1 MMVEQTTPE
10 RTSRLERWLPLGL
23 VAGLVLFHAIN
34 NWLWLSKNLVIR
46 GWDRIGALVNSLFYY
61 DTLSNLNLAALF
73 KATVQD
79 EIRPPLFGLSM
90 ALMYGPF
97 GISPD
102 VAVMV
107 NMVYWVLLL
116 GASYG
121 LGVRLGGRR
130 LGLLTTILV
139 AFIPLV
145 YAMSR
150 YSYFEFSLTA
160 LTLLSLYLLQA
171 SQRFERR
178 AVSVLLGVSLGCGLL
193 IKRTFPLFVVGALA
207 VVVLQTRLPQRLW
220 SLVRA
225 RPRLPWRNLA
235 LAAAGGLGLGPGP
248 GAARGELAPAPVEHP
263 GRQQSLLSLAASGR
277 GEQYLC
283 LRLHRPLAGFAVVSA
298 PLRLCAARAARFAG
312 RLGGERSAGAFRGL
326 GRPTYTDYVRSIIYG
341 FSPFYS
347 LLLLLVLGALAI
359 YWLRQRRRQLPSPW
373 WDWDWWAI
381 LASLLVAYGLLSSSI
396 YKEHRAITPL
406 LPLLGLI
413 LAAVLLK
420 LPWRRWR
427 RLLIVVVVLF
437 GFVQF
442 LALGPYL
449 DTPDSGTNDPA
460 FWLADNVLPLVEA
473 ARQRQGRETI
483 SLAVIADSSHLH
495 LGMLAYD
502 QLAHYPALELGDP
515 TLDRAAEAAYDALF
529 EYDYVLLLENRN
541 RRPVVREVESLILGE
556 QRNSVAHL
564 FRRRPHTP

>member
-207 VVVLQTRLPQRLW
+207 VVVLRLW
-220 SLVRA
+220 SCS
-225 RPRLPWRNLA
+225 RPACPSGSGPWSA
-235 LAAAGGLGLGPGP
+235 PGP
-248 GAARGELAPAPVEHP
+248 ACRGA
-263 GRQQSLLSLAASGR
+263 
-277 GEQYLC
+277 
-283 LRLHRPLAGFAVVSA
+283 
-298 PLRLCAARAARFAG
+298 
-312 RLGGERSAGAFRGL
+312 
-326 GRPTYTDYVRSIIYG
+326 T
-341 FSPFYS
+341 
-347 LLLLLVLGALAI
+347 
-359 YWLRQRRRQLPSPW
+359 W
-373 WDWDWWAI
+373 
-381 LASLLVAYGLLSSSI
+381 
-396 YKEHRAITPL
+396 
-406 LPLLGLI
+406 
-413 LAAVLLK
+413 
-420 LPWRRWR
+420 PWRRRGATWPWR
-427 RLLIVVVVLF
+427 RRGGWASL
-437 GFVQF
+437 
-442 LALGPYL
+442 PC
-449 DTPDSGTNDPA
+449 GTCPTGTWPRRCPWGAGSCPCGASWPPA
-460 FWLADNVLPLVEA
+460 VSSFSCS
-473 ARQRQGRETI
+473 QR
-483 SLAVIADSSHLH
+483 AW
-495 LGMLAYD
+495 
-502 QLAHYPALELGDP
+502 
-515 TLDRAAEAAYDALF
+515 
-529 EYDYVLLLENRN
+529 
-541 RRPVVREVESLILGE
+541 
-556 QRNSVAHL
+556 
-564 FRRRPHTP
+564 